1 MLGILLT
8 EKEQHEIEYL
18 IRREL
23 DELLFDFQDERL
35 EGIVKRAM
43 EEKYRCLYRLFMK
56 VSSPEMCLK
65 YMRVRKF

>member
-8 EKEQHEIEYL
+8 EKERHEIEYL

-23 DELLFDFQDERL
+23 DELLFDFQDDGL

>member
-23 DELLFDFQDERL
+23 DELLFDFQDDRL
-35 EGIVKRAM
+35 EGIAKRDMA
-43 EEKYRCLYRLFMK
+43 EK
-56 VSSPEMCLK
+56 
-65 YMRVRKF
+65 